1 MPPPP
6 ETWICWRRLL
16 VADPWDRDRR
26 LPTNWLILFQI
37 HTTGEKTTQSRRY
50 DSRLHKN
57 MWQPKAWTGQ
67 WGRVSEWG
75 SDRPTNIKMGQ
86 EWLMFLLL
94 RLSFLCIGL
103 CKQDQA
109 TLIFAYLRFA
119 YFAFYR
125 TVQTGSSTPSTTVTT
140 ISSAGS
146 MNWPRISR

>member
-67 WGRVSEWG
+67 WGQVSEWG
-75 SDRPTNIKMGQ
+75 SDRPTNIEMGQ
-86 EWLMFLLL
+86 GVTDV
-94 RLSFLCIGL
+94 SFALFVISVHW
-103 CKQDQA
+103 
-109 TLIFAYLRFA
+109 TLQTGASNFNFCIFAFCI
-119 YFAFYR
+119 FAFYR